1 MNFFDQFSVWLK
13 NVLVKKTVL
22 FIISF
27 FLFCSIVSA
36 QKIGSADLKLLTKKE
51 DSLKALAKNLIVD
64 SLTAGRMRNDSLFVR
79 TLIRSLQVKN
89 SFYYPF
95 DSVKGISKVYAPDS
109 TFRIFSWSLSFDD
122 YYSRQRGAIQ
132 FKTPDGSLKL
142 VPLRDFSEF
151 TEHAED
157 SARTKD
163 TWIGA
168 VYYKIIKTQY
178 NNKDFYTLFGFDNYS
193 VRSNKK
199 WIEVMTFNERNQPVF
214 GGPFFTFEKDS
225 TKRPTQYRYS
235 IEYKKEASTF
245 VNYDDELK
253 LILVDHL
260 ISETDEPDK
269 PYTFIPDGDYEGF
282 EWKGG
287 KWVHIDKVFHQ
298 KLEDGQ
304 APIPDPIFDEKG
316 NPNQEKLIQ
325 QNNKNKSRQ

>member
-1 MNFFDQFSVWLK
+1 LNFFGQFSVWLK

-22 FIISF
+22 FILSF
-27 FLFCSIVSA
+27 CLFCGIISA
-36 QKIGSADLKLLTKKE
+36 QKIAPSDLKLLTKKE

-109 TFRIFSWSLSFDD
+109 AFRIFSWSISFDD

-132 FKTPDGSLKL
+132 FRTVDGSLKL

-151 TEHAED
+151 TSNAHD
-157 SARTKD
+157 SIRTKD

-168 VYYKIIKTQY
+168 VYYKIIKTQF
-178 NNKDFYTLFGFDNYS
+178 NNKDYYTLFGFDNHS

-199 WIEVMTFNERNQPVF
+199 WIEVLTLNEKNQPVF

-225 TKRPTQYRYS
+225 VKRPVQYRFS

-245 VNYDDELK
+245 VNYDEELK

-304 APIPDPIFDEKG
+304 APVPTPLYNKVE
-316 NPNQEKLIQ
+316 Q
-325 QNNKNKSRQ
+325 Q